1 MYGPEPLLPIP
12 QAQIK
17 TWLREITHK
26 SHLME
31 WKTGEGCRQTKNAV
45 PAVTDSPLCR
55 GCMEA
60 EETPQHV
67 IMECRSVADQRARL
81 LQSPESFPEAC
92 SSLSRLLSF
101 WTDIGWLDIRNI
113 VNSRKR
119 YGQCGSDRLRNGS
132 GGRECIFGPTVEPPN
147 PTSPAPPATP
157 GGATKSVVV
166 TTATS
171 GSVTVSLHPLV
182 IMNVS
187 EHWTRLRAQEGS
199 PQTEEQFKQVFSD
212 MDFLGWY
219 TTGETPTERDIAV
232 HRQICDINECPVML
246 MLNPAGRNGEQL
258 PVVLYESVID
268 VVNGRATMLLAPLTY
283 TLAAEEA
290 ERIGVD
296 HVARV
301 SSGEAALNSLV
312 AEHLTAQRSAIKM
325 LVSRVRAVLAT
336 VRAIRDGTLPPRPAL
351 LREARALSNRL
362 PLLTSQ
368 QFRTHFYNQCNDV
381 ALMTYL
387 GTITKGCNAINQ
399 LVNRFNVLYDRQGM
413 GRRMRG
419 LFF

>member
-1 MYGPEPLLPIP
+1 MSSADRIDFEMEVEVESASSGPP
-12 QAQIK
+12 
-17 TWLREITHK
+17 
-26 SHLME
+26 
-31 WKTGEGCRQTKNAV
+31 
-45 PAVTDSPLCR
+45 
-55 GCMEA
+55 
-60 EETPQHV
+60 
-67 IMECRSVADQRARL
+67 
-81 LQSPESFPEAC
+81 
-92 SSLSRLLSF
+92 
-101 WTDIGWLDIRNI
+101 
-113 VNSRKR
+113 
-119 YGQCGSDRLRNGS
+119 
-132 GGRECIFGPTVEPPN
+132 VELPN
-147 PTSPAPPATP
+147 PTSPAPPAA
-157 GGATKSVVV
+157 GNTKSVVV

-187 EHWTRLRAQEGS
+187 EHWTRVKAQEGA
-199 PQTEEQFKQVFSD
+199 PQTVIGALIGKQKGRNVEVMNSFELVFAIIENDIIIDRDYYNLKEEQFKQVFSD

-219 TTGETPTERDIAV
+219 TTGESPTELDIAA
-232 HRQICDINECPVML
+232 HSQICAINECPVML
-246 MLNPAGRNGEQL
+246 MLNPAGRKGDQL
-258 PVVLYESVID
+258 PVTLYESVID

-312 AEHLTAQRSAIKM
+312 AENLTAQRSAIKM
-325 LVSRVRAVLAT
+325 LVCRVRAVLAT
-336 VRAIRDGTLPPRPAL
+336 VRAIRDGVLPPQPET
-351 LREARALSNRL
+351 LREARSLANRL
-362 PLLTSQ
+362 PLITSQ
-368 QFRTHFYNQCNDV
+368 QFRTQFYHQCNDV

-387 GTITKGCNAINQ
+387 GTITKSCNAINQ

>member
-1 MYGPEPLLPIP
+1 MTSADRIDFE
-12 QAQIK
+12 
-17 TWLREITHK
+17 
-26 SHLME
+26 ME
-31 WKTGEGCRQTKNAV
+31 VEVESASSG
-45 PAVTDSPLCR
+45 PAVD
-55 GCMEA
+55 A
-60 EETPQHV
+60 
-67 IMECRSVADQRARL
+67 
-81 LQSPESFPEAC
+81 
-92 SSLSRLLSF
+92 
-101 WTDIGWLDIRNI
+101 
-113 VNSRKR
+113 
-119 YGQCGSDRLRNGS
+119 
-132 GGRECIFGPTVEPPN
+132 PN
-147 PTSPAPPATP
+147 PTSPAPATP
-157 GGATKSVVV
+157 GGAKSVVV

-199 PQTEEQFKQVFSD
+199 PQTVVGALIGKQKGRNIEVMNSFELVFSAIGEDIIIDREYYNLKEEQFKQVFSD

-246 MLNPAGRNGEQL
+246 MLNPAGRDGEQL

-296 HVARV
+296 HVAR
-301 SSGEAALNSLV
+301 
-312 AEHLTAQRSAIKM
+312 RSAIKM

-336 VRAIRDGTLPPRPAL
+336 VRAIRDGNLPPRPAL

-368 QFRTHFYNQCNDV
+368 QFRTHFYN
-381 ALMTYL
+381 
-387 GTITKGCNAINQ
+387 
-399 LVNRFNVLYDRQGM
+399 
-413 GRRMRG
+413 
-419 LFF
+419 

>member
-1 MYGPEPLLPIP
+1 MSSADRIDFEMEVEVESASSGPPVDL
-12 QAQIK
+12 
-17 TWLREITHK
+17 
-26 SHLME
+26 
-31 WKTGEGCRQTKNAV
+31 
-45 PAVTDSPLCR
+45 
-55 GCMEA
+55 
-60 EETPQHV
+60 
-67 IMECRSVADQRARL
+67 
-81 LQSPESFPEAC
+81 
-92 SSLSRLLSF
+92 
-101 WTDIGWLDIRNI
+101 
-113 VNSRKR
+113 
-119 YGQCGSDRLRNGS
+119 
-132 GGRECIFGPTVEPPN
+132 PN
-147 PTSPAPPATP
+147 PTSPAPPAT
-157 GGATKSVVV
+157 GNTKSVVV

-199 PQTEEQFKQVFSD
+199 PQTVIGALIGKQKGRNIEVMNSFELVFSVIDGDIVIDRDYYNLKEEQFKQVFSD

-219 TTGETPTERDIAV
+219 TTGDTPTERDIAV

-246 MLNPAGRNGEQL
+246 MLNPAGIKGDQL

-268 VVNGRATMLLAPLTY
+268 VVNGRATMLLAPLSY

-336 VRAIRDGTLPPRPAL
+336 VRAIRDGSLPPRPAL
-351 LREARALSNRL
+351 LREAKALSNRL

-381 ALMTYL
+381 ALMTSL

>member
-1 MYGPEPLLPIP
+1 KAYIIMSSADRIDFE
-12 QAQIK
+12 
-17 TWLREITHK
+17 
-26 SHLME
+26 ME
-31 WKTGEGCRQTKNAV
+31 VEVESASSG
-45 PAVTDSPLCR
+45 PAVD
-55 GCMEA
+55 
-60 EETPQHV
+60 
-67 IMECRSVADQRARL
+67 
-81 LQSPESFPEAC
+81 
-92 SSLSRLLSF
+92 
-101 WTDIGWLDIRNI
+101 
-113 VNSRKR
+113 
-119 YGQCGSDRLRNGS
+119 
-132 GGRECIFGPTVEPPN
+132 PPN
-147 PTSPAPPATP
+147 PTSPAPAAP
-157 GGATKSVVV
+157 GCTKSVVV

-199 PQTEEQFKQVFSD
+199 PQIVIGALIGKQKGRNIEVMNSFELMFSVIEGDILIDRDYYNLKEEQFKQVFSD

-219 TTGETPTERDIAV
+219 TTGDAPTDKDIAI
-232 HRQICDINECPVML
+232 HRQICEINECPVML
-246 MLNPAGRNGEQL
+246 MLNPAGRNGDQL

-301 SSGEAALNSLV
+301 SSGEAALNM